1 MPALKGIESKTLF
14 GKIVDKENDNVFFND
29 LEHIYLD
36 KNSGEKYISATQL
49 IHEYS
54 NPFNSAFFSKYKA
67 LEALADPD
75 HFSLVKQGLL
85 ATQIWKPELLEKLKI
100 DPVEFEEKTQEFLKN
115 WDDTRDEACSHGS
128 YVHGILEESFY
139 GKTHFDLANFGC
151 PYVCGDYSCI
161 KGNYH
166 LDLENGIYPEFLMS
180 YVTPEGLHIAG
191 QADLI
196 VKSGNDIDVL
206 DWKGLDIETP
216 ILTTKGWK
224 TMGTLDYGDKVFDK
238 DGNETNILHIS
249 EEHHNPCYE
258 IEFDNGDSL
267 IADEDHR
274 WLISF
279 KDKNKITDKV
289 FTTKEL
295 LDWINSKPRQ
305 SKFIPRI
312 YNAKPLNINKTHLPI
327 DPYVLGAW
335 LGDGSKSCGVITNV
349 NPDLWEEIKSRGY
362 EIGEDLSDNDGAE
375 MRTVY
380 GLRTELNKLNLLNNK
395 HIPNE
400 YLLASYEDRLD
411 LLRGLM
417 DTDGFLHKKR
427 KRFIMET
434 SQEWQAKEFAQL
446 LASLGF
452 KPTLFDTIN
461 KCDGKV
467 FPGWI
472 CCWTNNNVNPFL
484 VRNQKEFEDISVI
497 KDNNSFRNIVS
508 IKSVPMVT
516 TKCIEVDSP
525 THTYLAGEHL
535 IVTHNTNREIKKRSY
550 YNSSKKKNVM
560 LKFPLNHLMDC
571 NFNVYTLQLSLYA
584 YMLQQLNSEFNIRS
598 LKLVHIARDG
608 KQTVYEVEYLKD
620 DVERMLK
627 HYAKQLKTKELLDK
641 DVPYI
646 I

>member
-100 DPVEFEEKTQEFLKN
+100 DPVEFENKAQEFLKS

-139 GKTHFDLANFGC
+139 GKTHFDLSNFGC

-206 DWKGLDIETP
+206 DWK
-216 ILTTKGWK
+216 
-224 TMGTLDYGDKVFDK
+224 
-238 DGNETNILHIS
+238 
-249 EEHHNPCYE
+249 
-258 IEFDNGDSL
+258 
-267 IADEDHR
+267 
-274 WLISF
+274 
-279 KDKNKITDKV
+279 
-289 FTTKEL
+289 
-295 LDWINSKPRQ
+295 
-305 SKFIPRI
+305 
-312 YNAKPLNINKTHLPI
+312 
-327 DPYVLGAW
+327 
-335 LGDGSKSCGVITNV
+335 
-349 NPDLWEEIKSRGY
+349 
-362 EIGEDLSDNDGAE
+362 
-375 MRTVY
+375 
-380 GLRTELNKLNLLNNK
+380 
-395 HIPNE
+395 
-400 YLLASYEDRLD
+400 
-411 LLRGLM
+411 
-417 DTDGFLHKKR
+417 
-427 KRFIMET
+427 
-434 SQEWQAKEFAQL
+434 
-446 LASLGF
+446 
-452 KPTLFDTIN
+452 
-461 KCDGKV
+461 
-467 FPGWI
+467 
-472 CCWTNNNVNPFL
+472 
-484 VRNQKEFEDISVI
+484 
-497 KDNNSFRNIVS
+497 
-508 IKSVPMVT
+508 
-516 TKCIEVDSP
+516 
-525 THTYLAGEHL
+525 
-535 IVTHNTNREIKKRSY
+535 TNREIKKRSY